1 MFIIISVPGPKHQS
15 SKQQG
20 VPTLKSAGGT
30 RQKTNDDV
38 VYQGPDT
45 PNDYYYNH
53 AEGKKIYIAQCLLV
67 TVF

>member
-45 PNDYYYNH
+45 PNDYYEY
-53 AEGKKIYIAQCLLV
+53 AEGNKINIARCLLV